1 MALRLV
7 PPALHGVISLTLKRQ
22 HILRTQEVRS
32 ESQMDSRIT
41 RGRGNTPLPTHTP
54 GSSRQPPPKPT
65 LGIGGMGV
73 PVEQL
78 KPSPDWKVHRSKRS
92 RYRVLDRKSVV

>member
-1 MALRLV
+1 
-7 PPALHGVISLTLKRQ
+7 
-22 HILRTQEVRS
+22 
-32 ESQMDSRIT
+32 MDSRIT

-65 LGIGGMGV
+65 LSIGGMGV

-92 RYRVLDRKSVV
+92 RYRVLCQWKYRKMRGGSYRTEPDHLGEQEWHRSRCRGDWNQT